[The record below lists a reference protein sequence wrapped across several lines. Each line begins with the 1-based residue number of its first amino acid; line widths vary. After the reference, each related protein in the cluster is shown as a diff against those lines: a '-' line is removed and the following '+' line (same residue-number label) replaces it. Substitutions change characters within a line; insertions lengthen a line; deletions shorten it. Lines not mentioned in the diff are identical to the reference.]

1 MKCRMFSEYALTVVL
16 LPLKATE
23 CLKLSRV
30 ELASEASRVVHQE
43 RAPALGDEQA
53 PVGKSSGTPAK
64 LPFIALKLL
73 LQWKMTTERQ
83 TGIFTVDH

>member
-1 MKCRMFSEYALTVVL
+1 VFVNVETPYRLTVVS
-16 LPLKATE
+16 LPLKATD

-53 PVGKSSGTPAK
+53 PVGNSSGTLAK
-64 LPFIALKLL
+64 LPFTALKLAL
-73 LQWKMTTERQ
+73 
-83 TGIFTVDH
+83 